1 MTRCNVYKPF
11 QLFLGCAQK
20 RKNHTLPL
28 GDIINE
34 EVIDRELLHDTG
46 CHTYMLYEELCIV

>member
-1 MTRCNVYKPF
+1 MTRCNMYKPF

-34 EVIDRELLHDTG
+34 ELIDRELLHDTG
-46 CHTYMLYEELCIV
+46 CHIYAS